1 MKFRW
6 DKKYLFWG
14 VTAFLVIA
22 ASMIFYDFMF
32 SGNNIRAFLDNT
44 FTILRPITYGLVIAY
59 LLTPIVNGMEKSFFM
74 PVCKKAGWELDRK
87 GKKRIRAFAVFLTVI
102 LFIGCIYGLF
112 SMILPQLVNSIT
124 SIAVQFP
131 TYEKNLEAFM
141 NKILA
146 DNPQIEAIIN
156 NMLTEYSGELNDW
169 LNTKLVPQINI
180 VIKEVSVSL
189 IGIAKVLWNLLIGII
204 ISVYV
209 LFSKEVFSAQT
220 KKIVYAFF
228 EEEHGNSFIK
238 DVRAINRTFGGYISA
253 KLLDSLI
260 IGLLCFIGMTLFQM
274 PYAMLIA
281 VIVGVTNIIPF
292 FGPYIGAIPSA
303 LLILMVDPIEAL
315 YFTIFILI
323 LQQFDGN
330 FLGPKIL
337 GNSTGLS
344 SFWVITSITLLGGYF
359 GIIGMA
365 IGVPV
370 FAVIYAAVRRLVNH
384 QLKRKGL
391 STNTQEYMNLS
402 EIVDNQYREMAP
414 PKAQEHSRKLKVRKV
429 HQMNGETKSNC
440 DNDKNEKNINT
451 EKDHIEK
458 DIEK

>member
-14 VTAFLVIA
+14 LTAFLVIA

-59 LLTPIVNGMEKSFFM
+59 LLTPIVNGIEKSFFI
-74 PVCKKAGWELDRK
+74 PVCKKFGCELDSK
-87 GKKRIRAFAVFLTVI
+87 VKKRIRAFAVFFTVI

-124 SIAVQFP
+124 SIAAQFP
-131 TYEKNLEAFM
+131 TYEKNLESFM

-146 DNPQIEAIIN
+146 DNPQIESIIN
-156 NMLTEYSGELNDW
+156 NMLSEYSVELNNW

-209 LFSKEVFSAQT
+209 LFSKEVFSAQA

-238 DVRAINRTFGGYISA
+238 DFRAINRTFGGYISA

-274 PYAMLIA
+274 PYTMLIS

-370 FAVIYAAVRRLVNH
+370 FAVIYAAVRRLVNR

-391 STNTQEYMNLS
+391 STNTREYMNLS
-402 EIVDNQYREMAP
+402 EIVDNQYREMSP
-414 PKAQEHSRKLKVRKV
+414 PKDPEHSGKLKVRKV
-429 HQMNGETKSNC
+429 HQMNDGTKSNC
-440 DNDKNEKNINT
+440 DDNHNEKNA
-451 EKDHIEK
+451 EKK
-458 DIEK
+458 DDIGK